1 MAETPVQ
8 QQRVVVVPPEERV
21 GFVVRLSQPQM
32 LAEYFNALRSPQL
45 FIEYAEASGIKL
57 NEWTRELLRNMWN
70 SIAPA
75 TTPLMEVYPVA
86 LPEAYLN
93 AYAIE
98 VTMLIENARAFF
110 EKMHLKC
117 LEEEAKYADPAKR
130 SEIDPKIDE
139 QCEALIEYGTRLP
152 LILALYILDFTHRK
166 AQFSLPIQA
175 MPNSAKAK
183 GGIWTD

>member
-1 MAETPVQ
+1 LAEAPQ
-8 QQRVVVVPPEERV
+8 QQRVVVVQPEERV
-21 GFVVRLSQPQM
+21 SFVIRLSNPQA
-32 LAEYFNALRSPQL
+32 LAEYFNVLRSPQF
-45 FIEYAEASGIKL
+45 FIEYAEAHGIRL
-57 NEWTRELLRNMWN
+57 NEWTRELLKNMWN
-70 SIAPA
+70 AIAPA
-75 TTPLMEVYPVA
+75 TTPLMEIYPIA

-98 VTMLIENARAFF
+98 VTMLIENARALF

-130 SEIDPKIDE
+130 SEIDPRVDE
-139 QCEALIEYGTRLP
+139 QCELLIEYGTRLP

-166 AQFSLPIQA
+166 AQFSLPVQA